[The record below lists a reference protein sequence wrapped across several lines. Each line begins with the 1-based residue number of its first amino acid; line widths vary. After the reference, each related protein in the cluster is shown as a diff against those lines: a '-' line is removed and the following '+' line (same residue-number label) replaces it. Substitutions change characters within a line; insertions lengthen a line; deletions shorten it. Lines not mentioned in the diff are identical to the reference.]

1 MNTFE
6 VKTGS
11 SIVVSDKLL
20 FKEIADVHNG
30 NTYIF

>member
-1 MNTFE
+1 MNTCE
-6 VKTGS
+6 VKNGA
-11 SIVVSDKLL
+11 SIVVFGKLL